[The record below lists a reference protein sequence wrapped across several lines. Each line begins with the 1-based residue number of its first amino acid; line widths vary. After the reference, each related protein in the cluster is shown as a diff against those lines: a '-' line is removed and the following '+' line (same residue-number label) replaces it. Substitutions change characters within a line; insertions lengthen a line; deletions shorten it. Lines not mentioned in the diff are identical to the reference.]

1 MTSTGTAQP
10 HESAIGHVTG
20 RAPFIADLP
29 ARRDEL
35 LVGLVTSTIASGRLL
50 AVHSDAARALPG
62 VVAVLTA
69 ADIPGARHFGPLVAD
84 EPFLAIDRVDYV
96 GQPLAIVAAETE
108 YALHQALAL
117 VHATIDPSAPLFALD
132 DAMANGAYLTAPR
145 RIARGDAAGAMAR
158 AKHVRRGT
166 LHVLGQE
173 HVYLEPQSTLA
184 VPGDHGQL
192 DVHVSTQGPSETQHV
207 VASMLGKGLHEVVC
221 TVRRLGGGFGGKE
234 TQANLPAA
242 CAALVAHHTGR
253 AARLVYDRADDFRRT
268 GKRHPFFA
276 RWTVGFDDDGR
287 IEALQVELFADG
299 GAFTDLSPSV
309 MDRAM
314 LHVDNAYFLEH
325 VDIVGQVCRTNHAP
339 TTAFRGFGGPQGVA
353 VIERILHDVALAC
366 RDQRP
371 AASPMS
377 LWQVQQANVYGEAPR
392 NTTPYGQVVQG
403 NNLPEL
409 LRQLRH
415 ESDFDARLSAIEL
428 ENRQPSRWLR
438 GIAISPVKFG
448 ISFVA
453 TFMNQANAQVLVY
466 PDGTVQVSTGGT
478 EMGQGLNTKIRQLV
492 ADVFGIAPV
501 HVAMMTTSTEKNH
514 NTSPTAASAS
524 TDLNGAAAVRAA
536 EIIRARLARWALQ
549 RWRLPHTDADADA
562 DATNVLFA
570 DGALRHADHPGLSL
584 SFADACSAARFDR
597 VDLGAR
603 GFYATPGL
611 GFDHDA
617 GRGTPFRYFTQGA
630 AVAEVRVDRY
640 TGMVEVPRV
649 DLRIDIGRSINPA
662 IDRGQIIGGF
672 VQGLGWVTTECL
684 VYDHEGALLT
694 DSLCTYKVPLATDAP
709 AEFRCVFHETDG
721 PPETV
726 ARSKA
731 VGEPPLLHALSV
743 FSAITHALSCVSP
756 HAARRLCLPATA
768 EEVLRALSMAD
779 DPFENETA
787 WMHSACAIAAG
798 TPQP

>member
-1 MTSTGTAQP
+1 MTSTGSAQP

-29 ARRDEL
+29 TRRDEL
-35 LVGLVTSTIASGRLL
+35 LVGLVTSTVASGRLL
-50 AVHSDAARALPG
+50 AVHTEAARALPG

-96 GQPLAIVAAETE
+96 GQPLAIVAAQSAQ
-108 YALHQALAL
+108 ALQQALAL
-117 VHATIDPSAPLFALD
+117 VQVMVAPEAPLLELD
-132 DAMANGAYLTAPR
+132 DAMTRGAFLTAPR
-145 RIARGDAAGAMAR
+145 RISRGDAADAMAR

-184 VPGDHGQL
+184 IPGDHGQL

-221 TVRRLGGGFGGKE
+221 SVRRLGGGFGGKE

-242 CAALVAHHTGR
+242 CAALVTHCTGR
-253 AARLVYDRADDFRRT
+253 AARLVYDRGDDFRRT

-325 VDIVGQVCRTNHAP
+325 VDIIGRVCRTNHAP

-366 RDQRP
+366 REQRP
-371 AASPMS
+371 AASPTS
-377 LWQVQQANVYGEAPR
+377 LWQVQHANLYGAAPR
-392 NTTPYGQVVQG
+392 DTTPYGQVVQG
-403 NNLPEL
+403 NHLPEL

-415 ESDFDARLSAIEL
+415 ESDFDARLSAIER

-438 GIAISPVKFG
+438 GLAMTPVKFG

-478 EMGQGLNTKIRQLV
+478 EMGQGLHTKIRQLV

-524 TDLNGAAAVRAA
+524 TDLNGAAAVQAA
-536 EIIRARLARWALQ
+536 EIIRGRLARWALQ
-549 RWRLPHTDADADA
+549 HWSLPHTDVDAA
-562 DATNVLFA
+562 NVQFA
-570 DGALRHADHPGLSL
+570 HGALRHAHHPALSL
-584 SFADACSAARFDR
+584 GFAEACSAARFDR

-611 GFDHDA
+611 AFDHGT

-640 TGMVEVPRV
+640 TGMVDVPRV

-709 AEFRCVFHETDG
+709 AHFRCVFHETEG
-721 PPETV
+721 PTETV

-743 FSAITHALSCVSP
+743 FGAITHALSCVSP

-768 EEVLRALSMAD
+768 EEVLRALSWAD
-779 DPFENETA
+779 TPVESDA
-787 WMHSACAIAAG
+787 WWMHSARAVTAHA
-798 TPQP
+798 PRA